1 MNVAAGSGASL
12 VLNTSISLSNFVLI
26 GLLIINKQAAMFES
40 RLYKSA
46 ISSPKYYIWS
56 KKALFQ
62 PIGEQDDF

>member
-1 MNVAAGSGASL
+1 
-12 VLNTSISLSNFVLI
+12 
-26 GLLIINKQAAMFES
+26 MFES